1 LIQLVKTDV
10 IEMIVTDRQIVDDI
24 LMLVATKIFP
34 KLLSAEDGSLPLS
47 DTLPAGIF
55 EYKLLML

>member
-10 IEMIVTDRQIVDDI
+10 IEIIVTDRQIVDDI

-47 DTLPAGIF
+47 DTLPAGTF